1 MKGLEAAREQLRL
14 AASVPLSQ
22 VLEPLELDALTVA
35 DDKTY
40 IDRLSQQRNL
50 PDSIKQGL
58 PTLY

>member
-1 MKGLEAAREQLRL
+1 L

-22 VLEPLELDALTVA
+22 VLEPLELDAVTVA

-40 IDRLSQQRNL
+40 IERLRQQRNL